1 VAAETLVLD
10 PVEVATGRSQL
21 DISAYVK
28 AEGVDW
34 GDGAI
39 ETFMADRERGSA
51 PVDFRTPNRQIVLP
65 LNIKPIAGV
74 SFVAARRNIQ
84 AKVAR
89 IQIEGGWFKRTTAAG
104 TLFLDVVN
112 ATLHFGGDWMQ
123 ATRGVDTNAEL
134 HLEAIPDWYGPEVTL
149 PDRVDTTNGDL
160 IWTESNIPGDYPGRI
175 RLVVDDDQGVS
186 QLGLLW
192 GVRCRHYSNSTTA
205 ALRYF
210 ASQLTPLDAA
220 SFTGGAIIHPS
231 ISTSWTPMASTDLA
245 GVSMTHTGTYRVWAR
260 VSVASQA
267 TANLPRFRLVWDVGD
282 FALPTENR
290 PAQLPIG
297 NQTMP
302 LDLGEVR
309 LDRVP
314 AGTHRWRGV
323 IQAAGFAGGEN
334 VTLDRLWF
342 QPVDEGCGVLR
353 APTNVDPGLNPYL
366 GRDEFNQSAGVLTGK
381 AAPVGGTWQGAGN
394 TNDFVVDATNRWVQR
409 VFNPDVD
416 ANTGRYAILS
426 AGSASTVAAQVDVLL
441 ATPATGG
448 TALSLYQGVVARYS
462 DTNNWLMATLLST
475 GTDQGSTVTVRKRQ
489 AGTVSTLASV
499 AVARPLGSW
508 YTIRLWASSTGTWSV
523 WAGLQG
529 GVLTLLATGT
539 DTALATGGA
548 LASGRSGFYDAWVSS
563 GQAGGSSIIRRYDNF
578 GSWVPTSDAVLFA
591 SQSAELRTEGM
602 FREDA
607 TGVAFGPVSKVV
619 GDLPRIPPSG
629 VEGRPV
635 QFFLKASR
643 GDFDTLP
650 DTGVDDISAR
660 ISYRP
665 SFLLTS

>member
-10 PVEVATGRSQL
+10 PVEVSTGRTQL

-39 ETFMADRERGSA
+39 EAFMADRERGSV
-51 PVDFRTPNRQIVLP
+51 PIDFRIPNRQIVLP

-74 SFVAARRNIQ
+74 SFVTARRNLQ

-89 IQIEGGWFKRTTAAG
+89 IQSEGGWLKRTTAAG

-160 IWTESNIPGDYPGRI
+160 IWTETNIPGDYPGRI

-210 ASQLTPLDAA
+210 PSQLTPLDAA

-231 ISTSWTPMASTDLA
+231 ISTSWTPVASTDLS

-366 GRDEFNQSAGVLTGK
+366 ARDEFNQTAGVLTAK
-381 AAPVGGTWQGAGN
+381 AAPVGGVWQGA
-394 TNDFVVDATNRWVQR
+394 NDTDDYSVDATNHWLQR
-409 VFNPDVD
+409 
-416 ANTGRYAILS
+416 TAIND
-426 AGSASTVAAQVDVLL
+426 AGSGFRAGRFETLPINAASVVAQVNISISAQVGAVLQGCVVRYQNTANYLVAEVVPSSSANATVSVYMVAAGVQTLLKSVQNIPRGLSTGYTLRL
-441 ATPATGG
+441 ATNATGG
-448 TALSLYQGVVARYS
+448 WFVWWGLVGGSLP
-462 DTNNWLMATLLST
+462 L
-475 GTDQGSTVTVRKRQ
+475 
-489 AGTVSTLASV
+489 LAS
-499 AVARPLGSW
+499 
-508 YTIRLWASSTGTWSV
+508 GTH
-523 WAGLQG
+523 
-529 GVLTLLATGT
+529 
-539 DTALATGGA
+539 TALATGGQ
-548 LASGRSGFYDAWVSS
+548 LASGAVGVVDTNTSATAV
-563 GQAGGSSIIRRYDNF
+563 IRVYDNF
-578 GSWVPTSDAVLFA
+578 AAWPFTSDAVLFA
-591 SQSAELRTEGM
+591 NQSAELRTEGM

-607 TGVAFGPVSKVV
+607 TGAAFGPVSKVV

-660 ISYRP
+660 ISFRP